1 MTRALNRG
9 NADLIEECVTAIE
22 LQDDDCFLDV
32 GFGGGRALR
41 RAADLAPKGILYG
54 IDFSPDVVAHGQRA
68 LRDLV
73 QAGRLSLLSA
83 DVLQLPFAD
92 GLFTKILTTNT
103 IYFWP
108 DLPAALSSLARVL
121 APEGRLAIG
130 FSGKEKL
137 DAYGDV
143 TEHGFHKR
151 SDGEVVGAL
160 REAGFSDITIRA
172 LKHGRAQGDFVALAQ
187 RSVTGSP

>member
-9 NADLIEECVTAIE
+9 NADLIDECVSALE
-22 LQDDDCFLDV
+22 LQEIDSLLDV

-41 RAADLAPKGILYG
+41 VAAGLAPKARLYG
-54 IDFSPDVVAHGQRA
+54 VDFSPDVVAHGQQT
-68 LRDLV
+68 LRPLV
-73 QAGRLSLLSA
+73 QSGRLSLLAA

-92 GLFTKILTTNT
+92 SLFTKIITTNT

-108 DLPAALSSLARVL
+108 DLPTALASLARVL
-121 APEGRLAIG
+121 APEGRLVIG
-130 FSGKEKL
+130 FSGKDKL

-143 TEHGFHKR
+143 TEHGFTKR

-160 REAGFSDITIRA
+160 REAGFSDVTIRA
-172 LKHGRAQGDFVALAQ
+172 LKHGRAQGDFIAIAQ
-187 RSVTGSP
+187 RASP